1 MKNYQ
6 NPALDIDRRLE
17 DLLNRMTLEEMIL
30 QTDQY
35 YGYDF
40 TRRNEN
46 GDVEFV
52 DMDKL
57 DALLQ
62 GNSVGSIQPRGM
74 TPAQINQ
81 VQRYALEHTRLGI
94 PFLFSEEA
102 LHGFYSRHATSFPQQ
117 IGLAATFHPELG
129 RKMGHAIATEARAMG
144 IQETYSPVMDLIR
157 DPRYGLSLIH
167 I

>member
-1 MKNYQ
+1 MWDYQ
-6 NPALDIDRRLE
+6 NPALDIDRRVE

-94 PFLFSEEA
+94 PFL
-102 LHGFYSRHATSFPQQ
+102 TS
-117 IGLAATFHPELG
+117 
-129 RKMGHAIATEARAMG
+129 
-144 IQETYSPVMDLIR
+144 
-157 DPRYGLSLIH
+157 
-167 I
+167 